1 LLLKYWICVIY
12 DNTNTTGELKYKDK
26 QTQVGNHK
34 VTIIATDV
42 AGNKVEQLITVS
54 VKIGTIKPAKPTFS
68 FVDTG
73 LLDNDGITNNGVII
87 VSGLKAGATW
97 EYSISGDNG
106 FTRGTGSF
114 TLANNTTY
122 EVNTIQI
129 RQTDETGN
137 VSDISKNTFKLVS
150 FTDIVISC
158 SALLPAR
165 SVATMVTISLLCT
178 VACFSV

>member
-1 LLLKYWICVIY
+1 
-12 DNTNTTGELKYKDK
+12 
-26 QTQVGNHK
+26 
-34 VTIIATDV
+34 
-42 AGNKVEQLITVS
+42 
-54 VKIGTIKPAKPTFS
+54 
-68 FVDTG
+68 
-73 LLDNDGITNNGVII
+73 VII

-137 VSDISKNTFKLVS
+137 VSDISKNTLRRKFVGICPFYAISNTFIYGATIKVGCLS
-150 FTDIVISC
+150 VINSSC
-158 SALLPAR
+158 SRGVDISINCRGLLLKYWICVIYDNTQ
-165 SVATMVTISLLCT
+165 SIFTYI
-178 VACFSV
+178 